1 MWFTSSVGALRRKK
15 GDGKTSL
22 LPMDR
27 MQFGLMQHQTEF
39 FHAIHVCQV
48 IFVVF
53 TTFLWFISEKIIGRL
68 SQQLKKHDRQHN
80 ALMLRGEVH

>member
-1 MWFTSSVGALRRKK
+1 MEEPAWFTSYIGALRRKK
-15 GDGKTSL
+15 GGGKTSR

-27 MQFGLMQHQTEF
+27 MPFGLMQHQMEF

-53 TTFLWFISEKIIGRL
+53 TTFLWFICEKIMGRL
-68 SQQLKKHDRQHN
+68 SQQLKKNMIDN
-80 ALMLRGEVH
+80 IMY